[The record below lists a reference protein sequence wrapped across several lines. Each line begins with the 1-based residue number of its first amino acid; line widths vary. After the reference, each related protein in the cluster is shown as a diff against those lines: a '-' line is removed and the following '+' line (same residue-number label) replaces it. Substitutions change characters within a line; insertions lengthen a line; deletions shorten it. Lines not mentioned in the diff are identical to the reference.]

1 MRIGIF
7 RRSTRIDGP
16 RTSFDSVFEL
26 LEFVL
31 DFRNSSAKVSLVR
44 NKGKYAL
51 LFTRRKDG
59 SIMQGD
65 LPRWA
70 HREQGFG
77 YCSVALHLAF
87 ICRQRVQE
95 RAPRTGRLSQLGVSG
110 LVGSGDIGRN
120 YSGTL
125 SSSAV
130 NRICVYE
137 TQRSIEMRCNG
148 FGSAR

>member
-1 MRIGIF
+1 MRIRIF
-7 RRSTRIDGP
+7 RRSTRIYGSRTLFDGI
-16 RTSFDSVFEL
+16 FEF

-31 DFRNSSAKVSLVR
+31 DFRNSSAKVSIDR
-44 NKGKYAL
+44 NKGTYAL
-51 LFTRRKDG
+51 LLTRRKDG

-95 RAPRTGRLSQLGVSG
+95 RAPRTGRLSQLGVPG
-110 LVGSGDIGRN
+110 VVGTGDIGRN
-120 YSGTL
+120 YSSTL
-125 SSSAV
+125 TSCAV
-130 NRICVYE
+130 NRI
-137 TQRSIEMRCNG
+137 
-148 FGSAR
+148 